1 MVNKSKF
8 VAASRFPTG
17 DDPESGRIFSPAWWV
32 PALLI
37 LILSSLHALA
47 QPATATGTTAQ
58 MEPIRFGF
66 SRQIF
71 GAVNENDGR
80 AALKA
85 HVQAIGRADAIPM
98 DANFPVFD
106 NPKQM
111 DQALHTGAVDMIA
124 LRADEFLEL
133 TPEMVGGPLIVAV
146 VRRRSDDEYV
156 LLVRHDGG
164 FGGIAALKG
173 RQIMV
178 LQSPRTPLALHWL
191 DVLTMREGL
200 GPAAQVIGRITQV
213 PKSSRAVLPVFFKQA
228 DAALVSR
235 SSFEM
240 MGELNPQ
247 INSQIKILAFS
258 RPMVPVVMCFRS
270 SVPQTSIDRVV
281 TAALKMHTTVSGRQV
296 MTIFQFDSLDALPR
310 SCLDSAREL
319 LAERARLLALYQ
331 KQVPAPTMEY

>member
-1 MVNKSKF
+1 MVKIIKL
-8 VAASRFPTG
+8 AAAYRFPFG
-17 DDPESGRIFSPAWWV
+17 HNLEGALIFSSSCWMA
-32 PALLI
+32 ALSI
-37 LILSSLHALA
+37 VFLSSLLAMA
-47 QPATATGTTAQ
+47 QPGSATGTAAQ
-58 MEPIRFGF
+58 MAPIRFGF

-85 HVQAIGRADAIPM
+85 HVQAIGRADGIPM

-106 NPKQM
+106 NAKQM
-111 DQALHTGAVDMIA
+111 EQALRAGAVDMIA
-124 LRADEFLEL
+124 LRTDEFLEL

-146 VRRRSDDEYV
+146 VRGRTDDEYV

-164 FGGIAALKG
+164 LGGIAALKG

-178 LQSPRTPLALHWL
+178 LQNPRAPLALHWL
-191 DVLTMREGL
+191 DVMTLREGL
-200 GPAAQVIGRITQV
+200 GPAAQVVGRMTQV

-235 SSFEM
+235 SGFEM

-247 INSQIKILAFS
+247 IKSQIKVLAFS

-270 SVPQTSIDRVV
+270 GVPQTSIDRVV
-281 TAALKMHTTVSGRQV
+281 TATLKMHTTVSGQQV
-296 MTIFQFDSLDALPR
+296 MTIFQFDRLDALPR

-319 LAERARLLALYQ
+319 LAEHARLLSLHQ
-331 KQVPAPTMEY
+331 KRVPAPTMAY

>member
-1 MVNKSKF
+1 V
-8 VAASRFPTG
+8 T
-17 DDPESGRIFSPAWWV
+17 
-32 PALLI
+32 ALLI
-37 LILSSLHALA
+37 LFLSALLALA
-47 QPATATGTTAQ
+47 QPASATGTTAQ
-58 MEPIRFGF
+58 IEPIRFGF

-85 HVQAIGRADAIPM
+85 HALALGRADAIPM
-98 DANFPVFD
+98 GANFPVFD

-111 DQALHTGAVDMIA
+111 EQALRTGAVDLLA
-124 LRADEFLEL
+124 LRTDEFLEL
-133 TPEMVGGPLIVAV
+133 TPELIGGPLIAAV
-146 VRRRSDDEYV
+146 IRGRSDDEYV

-164 FGGIAALKG
+164 LGGIAALKG
-173 RQIMV
+173 RQIVV

-200 GPAAQVIGRITQV
+200 GPAAQVVGRITQV

-235 SSFEM
+235 SGFEM

-247 INSQIKILAFS
+247 IKSQIKVLAFS

-270 SVPQTSIDRVV
+270 GVPQTSIDRVV
-281 TAALKMHTTVSGRQV
+281 TATLKMHTTVSGQQV
-296 MTIFQFDSLDALPR
+296 MTIFQFDRLDALPR

-319 LAERARLLALYQ
+319 LAEHARLLSLHQ
-331 KQVPAPTMEY
+331 KRVPAPTMAY